1 MKEEIGMARRTQFDE
16 QLEVL
21 HRDLVAM
28 GTLVEEAIHQSL
40 KAVIEKDVALAEK
53 VIAGDERINDLELKI
68 EKGCFSTIALQQ
80 PLGSDLRRIGTM
92 LKVATDIERMG
103 DHAVSIAKSAIRL
116 QQETYVK
123 PLVDIPKLGEMVKK
137 MVREALT
144 AYISGDVEEAK
155 RIAKADDEIDH
166 LYRLI
171 ITDAISIM
179 SSNEKL
185 VNQGSQFLFIAQGLE
200 RIADHVTNICEWINY
215 MKTGEIREFNH

>member
-1 MKEEIGMARRTQFDE
+1 MVRRSQFDE
-16 QLEVL
+16 QLEEL
-21 HRDLVAM
+21 HRDLIAM

-40 KAVIEKDVALAEK
+40 KSVIEKDAALAEK
-53 VIAGDERINDLELKI
+53 VISGDDRINDLELKI

-103 DHAVSIAKSAIRL
+103 DHAVTIAKAALRL
-116 QQETYVK
+116 QKETYVR
-123 PLVDIPKLGEMVKK
+123 PVVDIPKLGDMVKK
-137 MVREALT
+137 MVREVLT
-144 AYISGDVEEAK
+144 AYIAGDVEEAK
-155 RIAKADDEIDH
+155 RIAKGDDEIDH

-171 ITDAISIM
+171 ITDAIEIM

-185 VNQGSQFLFIAQGLE
+185 VNQGSQFLFIAQSLE

-215 MKTGEIREFNH
+215 MKTGEIKEFNL